1 MLLNQISTALMA
13 LVSSSILFAVLFST
27 QSGLQD
33 QKSVIFLHSVIIP
46 NQLLQHSKNLA
57 DIFLTLR
64 NHVKIFLSQ
73 NILHNVFNVVY
84 CKTLSVRTDRTD
96 KTVIRVFRSSLIRV
110 FTVCHSIC
118 FIYTSYCKENPNC
131 SILGYFQYIF

>member
-1 MLLNQISTALMA
+1 MALMA
-13 LVSSSILFAVLFST
+13 LVSNSILFAVLFST

-33 QKSVIFLHSVIIP
+33 QKIVIFLHSVISS

-73 NILHNVFNVVY
+73 NILHVLNVVY
-84 CKTLSVRTDRTD
+84 RKTLSVRTERTD
-96 KTVIRVFRSSLIRV
+96 KTVKTLIKLLL
-110 FTVCHSIC
+110 
-118 FIYTSYCKENPNC
+118 KEQ
-131 SILGYFQYIF
+131 FD